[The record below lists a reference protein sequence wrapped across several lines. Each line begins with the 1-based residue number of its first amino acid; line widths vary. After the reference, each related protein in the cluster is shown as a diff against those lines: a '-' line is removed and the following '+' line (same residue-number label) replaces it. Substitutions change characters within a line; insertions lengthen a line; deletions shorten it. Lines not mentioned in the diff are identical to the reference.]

1 MRGLSLL
8 TAGTIFIVERYG
20 AKQTVPVFGNF
31 LKFVGLVLMTLHRS
45 WQVSGRPGATKLRL
59 LFWGVA
65 QWAQV
70 TMLHRETKGRVA
82 WSQNISIHLRLVT
95 ILVAQLG
102 TRQRPQERA

>member
-1 MRGLSLL
+1 M
-8 TAGTIFIVERYG
+8 
-20 AKQTVPVFGNF
+20 FGNF

-45 WQVSGRPGATKLRL
+45 WQVSGRPGVTKLRL

-102 TRQRPQERA
+102 TRQRPQERAHYGES